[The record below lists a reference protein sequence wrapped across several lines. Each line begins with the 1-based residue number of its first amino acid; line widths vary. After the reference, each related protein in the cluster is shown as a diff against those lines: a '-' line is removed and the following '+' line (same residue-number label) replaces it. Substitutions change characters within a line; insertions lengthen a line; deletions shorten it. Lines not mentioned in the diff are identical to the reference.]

1 MHSLAACLDPQHALV
16 VAATADQEPHA
27 AELVLRLER
36 EYHIPIVRVRTPDD
50 LARALRD
57 GASVA
62 LCPLH
67 GALAAARAVRIAC
80 EAGSHCAVLA
90 YGSELEPRAWI
101 EALRSGVVDVLRV
114 PAESADV
121 VARVEH
127 AFTRAQSAKL
137 QRAAT
142 LELERYRRFFH
153 AGPVIVFR
161 WRAAPGWPVEDASP
175 NVIQLFGVSAEDFL
189 SGAAPYSASVHP
201 DDLERV
207 AREVQA
213 HANSGAHSFDQEYRI
228 VRPDGEVRWLYD
240 HTVITR
246 DASGAAT
253 HFAGYVLDVSSL
265 ERERRTR
272 AEAERLLLQT
282 QKLESLGIL
291 AGGVAHDFNNLL
303 TTMLGEAT
311 LALSSLPADAPA
323 RAQIGNVLAAARSAA
338 GLTRQMLAYAGRAS
352 TTPKPCDLRTP
363 VSEVLRLLESSLPR
377 RVRLE
382 VELGEPAII
391 LADAGQ
397 IQQVVMNLVLNAAEA
412 CGEREGVIALRLL
425 RVHALLGGV
434 ERECVQLEIED
445 SGDGMSPA
453 TLARVF
459 EPFFS
464 TKFQGRGLGLS
475 AVRGIVQA
483 HGGELL
489 LSSRVGVGT
498 LVRVQLPLS
507 RGDAPS
513 ATSPSS
519 PAASRGERV
528 LVVDDEAAVA
538 RVAARALQHFG
549 YSTAIASSGREALAL
564 LASAKERVDCVLL
577 DRTMPDLSGEETLE
591 LLRERDPQLVVVLT
605 SGYEEAESLV
615 SARRVSPN
623 AFLRKPFAPDELA
636 RAVRAALDAARA
648 PQGAGPLN

>member
-1 MHSLAACLDPQHALV
+1 MHSLASNLELQHLLV
-16 VAATADQEPHA
+16 VAGDGQTPHA
-27 AELVLRLER
+27 ADLALRLER
-36 EYHIPIVRVRTPDD
+36 EFGAHVVQAHTPED
-50 LARALRD
+50 LERALRD

-67 GALAAARAVRIAC
+67 GALAAARAVQTAC
-80 EAGSHCAVLA
+80 QAGSHCAVLA
-90 YGSELEPRAWI
+90 YGSDLEPRAWI
-101 EALRSGVVDVLRV
+101 DALRSGVVDVLRV
-114 PAESADV
+114 PAESSDV

-127 AFTRAQSAKL
+127 AFTRAQNAKE

-142 LELERYRRFFH
+142 LELERYRRFFQ

-161 WRAAPGWPVEDASP
+161 WRAAPGWPVEDVSP
-175 NVIQLFGVSAEDFL
+175 NVVQLFGVSAGDFL
-189 SGAAPYSASVHP
+189 SGVAPYSASVHP
-201 DDLERV
+201 EDLERV

-213 HANSGAHSFDQEYRI
+213 HASSGAQSFDQEYRI

-272 AEAERLLLQT
+272 AEAERLLLQA

-311 LALSSLPADAPA
+311 LALGSLAPDAPA
-323 RAQIGNVLAAARSAA
+323 RTQLGNILTAARSAS

-352 TTPKPCDLRTP
+352 ATPTPCDLRTP
-363 VSEVLRLLESSLPR
+363 VRDVLRLLESSLPK
-377 RVRLE
+377 RVRLN
-382 VELGEPAII
+382 VELGEPATV

-412 CGEREGVIALRLL
+412 CGEREGVISLRLA

-434 ERECVQLEIED
+434 ERECVQLEVED
-445 SGDGMSPA
+445 NGEGMSPA

-483 HGGELL
+483 HGGELQ

-498 LVRVQLPLS
+498 LARVQLPLS
-507 RGDAPS
+507 REAVAPKS
-513 ATSPSS
+513 AHAS
-519 PAASRGERV
+519 PAAARGERV
-528 LVVDDEAAVA
+528 LVVDDEPAVA

-549 YSTAIASSGREALAL
+549 YSTAIAASGREALTL
-564 LASAKERVDCVLL
+564 LASTQERVDCVLL
-577 DRTMPDLSGEETLE
+577 DRTMPDLSGEETLV

-605 SGYEEAESLV
+605 SGYEEAESLIA
-615 SARRVSPN
+615 ARRVSPN
-623 AFLRKPFAPDELA
+623 AFLHKPYAPDELA
-636 RAVRAALDAARA
+636 RTVRAALDAART
-648 PQGAGPLN
+648 PQGARPLS